1 MSRLGQPVAAVVN
14 ELDVGRLAAWE
25 NRRLEDPVGPEGDVP
40 STNADLR
47 EGGAEGWQ
55 AYWPVGADQA
65 SPAALE
71 RTTNFRMLGATAVGT
86 TLMVRF
92 ARPEDPLSNRE
103 YLLAL
108 DVSDWSADDMQV
120 ASGRVLQE
128 LMEATDSANWDECA
142 LVSIS
147 RRVAV
152 VAPARRD
159 RPQV

>member
-1 MSRLGQPVAAVVN
+1 MSRLGQPVAAVMN

-25 NRRLEDPVGPEGDVP
+25 NRRLEDQAGAEDEVP
-40 STNADLR
+40 SASADPR
-47 EGGAEGWQ
+47 GRGAEGWQ
-55 AYWPVGADQA
+55 AYWPVGADRP
-65 SPAALE
+65 SPAALQ
-71 RTTNFRMLGATAVGT
+71 RMSNFRMLGATAIGT

-128 LMEATDSANWDECA
+128 LMDATDSANWDESA